1 MSVRTVQVPV
11 STERLIFSFKD
22 RITRALAQPAEEHLS
37 SSLQIFTGLLT
48 LSHPPCC
55 PTRDFGF
62 NRALPEQ
69 PLFLLQVVDRGLGTN
84 A

>member
-1 MSVRTVQVPV
+1 MSVRLVQVPV
-11 STERLIFSFKD
+11 STDRLIFSFKD
-22 RITRALAQPAEEHLS
+22 HITRALAQPAEEHLS

-55 PTRDFGF
+55 PTCDSGF
-62 NRALPEQ
+62 NLALLERPV
-69 PLFLLQVVDRGLGTN
+69 FLLQVVDRGLGTN